1 MDQLEPGSLIQY
13 QGSTSPSPS
22 WPAIVCIDDMAPK
35 DLLRSRPHG
44 VPTILILILGSL
56 IFRWATPK
64 DLSEYD
70 PFVPILQREIVARV
84 PGLGD
89 AYGMANNHLD
99 SSLDLEYWRERM
111 GSTITID
118 SDLESD
124 SGDSMDT
131 EFQQALR
138 ASRDDYLRHNPTSRG
153 LLTPS
158 QSPPNALPSPQVS
171 RTVAAQNTNRPFGV
185 SLLNNTIDLTD
196 EEDLTDLHHPKEKE
210 PATKPLF
217 QQSSILDSISLSNIL
232 NKPTSDTVD
241 GELTQ
246 SKQFIHI
253 LVGSPTPHLRILPQ
267 QSLWNRPYFRDPRR
281 GLNHF
286 DYIDNTWVLR
296 HPALPHIDPE
306 HFDFAAEYL
315 ESDGFGIRLP
325 PDPDNSSTTTSSEV
339 HSTVLEQCCAAWNV
353 ADRLDM
359 HDLME
364 HVVDKLQAIRPGRE
378 EMMVFACRIFAKR
391 GGVDLPGH
399 YRLKEHLARYVA
411 ENWWEYI
418 RELGTVFVG
427 RLVRLPEL
435 ERDVCEKRLE
445 MLNERLDREEE
456 EEDEDEQGEENMEV
470 D

>member
-1 MDQLEPGSLIQY
+1 
-13 QGSTSPSPS
+13 
-22 WPAIVCIDDMAPK
+22 MAPK

-153 LLTPS
+153 
-158 QSPPNALPSPQVS
+158 
-171 RTVAAQNTNRPFGV
+171 F
-185 SLLNNTIDLTD
+185 
-196 EEDLTDLHHPKEKE
+196 
-210 PATKPLF
+210 
-217 QQSSILDSISLSNIL
+217 
-232 NKPTSDTVD
+232 
-241 GELTQ
+241 TQ